1 MKGIVLAG
9 GSGTRLFPVTKAL
22 SKHLLPLGGKPLI
35 YYALSVLMLA
45 DIKEIILIC
54 NKDDLANY
62 QKLLGDGSK
71 LGISID
77 YVIQPQPRGIAQ
89 AFLLTEEQIVD
100 SNVALIL
107 GDNLF
112 YGHGFSD
119 QLQKAASQSTGA
131 TCFGYRVG
139 NPECFGVLGFD
150 ESGRVNSVEEK
161 PARPKSNYAV
171 TGLYFYDSQVVSF
184 AKELSPSAR
193 GELEITDI
201 NRRYLEAGQLRV
213 EPLGRGFAWLDTG
226 THKSL
231 MDAGIFINAIEA
243 RQGVKVACLEE
254 LAYRKGW
261 ITADSLKESARELRH
276 SDYGAYL
283 HQLISEITQS

>member
-9 GSGTRLFPVTKAL
+9 GSGTRLFPVTKAM
-22 SKHLLPLGGKPLI
+22 SKQLLPVGDKPLI
-35 YYALSVLMLA
+35 YYSLSVLMLA
-45 DIKEIILIC
+45 DVKEIILIC
-54 NKDDLANY
+54 KKTDLVSY
-62 QKLLGDGSK
+62 QSLLGDGSR
-71 LGISID
+71 LGISIE
-77 YVIQPQPRGIAQ
+77 YVIQPEPKGIAQ
-89 AFLLTEEQIVD
+89 ALLLAEEQIAD

-112 YGHGFSD
+112 YGHGFSA
-119 QLQKAASQSTGA
+119 QLQRVVSQSVGA
-131 TCFGYRVG
+131 TCFGYRVA
-139 NPECFGVLGFD
+139 NPERFGVFGFD
-150 ESGRVNSVEEK
+150 ESGAVNSIEEK

-171 TGLYFYDSQVVSF
+171 TGLYFYDSQVVRF

-201 NRRYLEAGQLRV
+201 NKRYLKEGLLRV
-213 EPLGRGFAWLDTG
+213 ELLGRGFAWLDTG

-231 MDAGIFINAIEA
+231 AEAGTYINAIEA

-283 HQLISEITQS
+283 YQLVSEIAES